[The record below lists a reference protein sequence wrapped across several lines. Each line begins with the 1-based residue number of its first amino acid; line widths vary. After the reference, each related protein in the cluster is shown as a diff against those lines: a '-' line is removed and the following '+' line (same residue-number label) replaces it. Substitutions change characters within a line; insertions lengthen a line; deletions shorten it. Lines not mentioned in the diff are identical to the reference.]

1 MILFVAGKAIGI
13 IMGRLFG
20 TDGVRGIANKDLT
33 NDLAMKIGA
42 AAATVLL
49 REAKSS
55 KPTVL
60 IGKDTRAS
68 GDMLEAALTAGL
80 CSVGCNVL
88 SIGVVPT
95 PAVAYLVGY
104 YQCEAGIMI
113 SASHNPCEY
122 NGIKIFQKTGYKL
135 DDSIE
140 EEIESIILDDSEDFD
155 IKIGGNVGNV
165 LFCKTAVNDYIEHVV
180 SATDVRFDGM
190 KIALDCAN
198 GSASVCAKEI
208 FTRLGAKCIML
219 SDTPDGTNI
228 NFNCGSTHPEE
239 LMSFV
244 KDAGLDL
251 GLAFDG
257 DADRMLA
264 VDENGELVDGDKVI
278 AICAKK
284 MKEDGTLK
292 KDTAVVTV
300 MSNMGFFKFCE
311 KNGINCAK
319 TAVGDRY
326 VLEKMLKDG
335 YNIGGEQSGHVIFL
349 DYATTGD
356 GELSGV
362 KLIETVVKYGKKL
375 SELAKVMTVYPQ
387 VLINVKVS
395 AQGKQKYNN
404 DEYIIAATQKAEMEL
419 MGDGRVLVRVSGTE
433 PLVRVMLEGKDIN
446 HIEKLG
452 KEIAQVVKER
462 LS

>member
-1 MILFVAGKAIGI
+1 
-13 IMGRLFG
+13 MGRLFG

-33 NDLAMKIGA
+33 NELAMKIGA
-42 AAATVLL
+42 AAAAVLL
-49 REAKSS
+49 KEAKSA

-88 SIGVVPT
+88 SIGIVPT
-95 PAVAYLVGY
+95 PAVAYLVGKY
-104 YQCEAGIMI
+104 ECEAGIMI

-122 NGIKIFQKTGYKL
+122 NGIKIFQKSGYKL
-135 DDSIE
+135 DDAIEDEIEKIILGE
-140 EEIESIILDDSEDFD
+140 EEAPEM
-155 IKIGGNVGNV
+155 KIGGDVGNR
-165 LFCKTAVNDYIEHVV
+165 LYSKTAVKDYIEHVV
-180 SATDVRFDGM
+180 STTDVRFDGM
-190 KIALDCAN
+190 SIALDCAN

-208 FTRLGAKCIML
+208 FTALGAKCLML
-219 SDTPDGTNI
+219 SDTPDGVNI
-228 NFNCGSTHPEE
+228 NDGCGSTHPEE
-239 LMSFV
+239 LMKFV
-244 KDAGLDL
+244 KDARLDL

-278 AICAKK
+278 AICANK
-284 MKEDGTLK
+284 MKSEGKLK
-292 KDTAVVTV
+292 NNTAVVTV
-300 MSNMGFFKFCE
+300 MSNMGFFKFCDE
-311 KNGINCAK
+311 YDIHCAR

-326 VLEKMLKDG
+326 VLERMLKDG

-349 DYATTGD
+349 DFATTGD

-362 KLIETVVKYGKKL
+362 QLIETVVKSGKKL
-375 SELAKVMTVYPQ
+375 SELASIMTVYPQ

-395 AQGKQKYNN
+395 PEGKQKYNN

-433 PLVRVMLEGKDIN
+433 PLVRVMLEGKDID
-446 HIEKLG
+446 HITKLG
-452 KEIAQVVKER
+452 NDIAEVVRER

>member
-1 MILFVAGKAIGI
+1 
-13 IMGRLFG
+13 MGRLFG

-33 NDLAMKIGA
+33 NELAMQIGA
-42 AAATVLL
+42 AAAEVLL
-49 REAKSS
+49 KESKSA

-88 SIGVVPT
+88 SVGIVPT
-95 PAVAYLVGY
+95 PAVAYLVGLY
-104 YQCEAGIMI
+104 ECEAGIMI

-122 NGIKIFQKTGYKL
+122 NGIKIFQKSGYKL
-135 DDSIE
+135 DDALE
-140 EEIESIILDDSEDFD
+140 DEIETIILDNAEK
-155 IKIGGNVGNV
+155 IEYKIGGEVGNSTK
-165 LFCKTAVNDYIEHVV
+165 CKSAVKDYIEHVV
-180 SATDVRFDGM
+180 KTTNVNFDGL

-208 FTRLGAKCIML
+208 FTSLGAKCFML
-219 SDTPDGTNI
+219 SDTPDGVNI
-228 NFNCGSTHPEE
+228 NDKCGSTHPEE
-239 LMSFV
+239 LMKFV

-278 AICAKK
+278 AICSSK
-284 MKEDGTLK
+284 MKQEGTLK
-292 KDTAVVTV
+292 KNTAVVTV

-311 KNGINCAK
+311 ENDIRCEK

-326 VLEKMLKDG
+326 VLEKMLKEG

-362 KLIETVVKYGKKL
+362 QLLEAVVKSGKKL
-375 SELAKVMTVYPQ
+375 SELASVMQVYPQ

-395 AQGKQKYNN
+395 AEGKKKYNN

-446 HIEKLG
+446 HIQKLG
-452 KEIAQVVKER
+452 EQIAEVVKER

>member
-1 MILFVAGKAIGI
+1 
-13 IMGRLFG
+13 MGRLFG

-49 REAKSS
+49 KFAKSS

-80 CSVGCNVL
+80 CAVGCNVL
-88 SIGVVPT
+88 SAGVVPT
-95 PAVAYLVGY
+95 PAVAYLVGL

-140 EEIESIILDDSEDFD
+140 EEIENIILDGVKIPDY
-155 IKIGGNVGNV
+155 KIGGEVGNREFSQNA
-165 LFCKTAVNDYIEHVV
+165 LKDYINHVV
-180 SATDVRFDGM
+180 STTDIRFDGM
-190 KIALDCAN
+190 RIALDCAN

-208 FTRLGAKCIML
+208 FTSLGAKCLML

-228 NFNCGSTHPEE
+228 NDKCGSTHPEE
-239 LMSFV
+239 LMQIV
-244 KDAGLDL
+244 KDANLDL

-264 VDENGELVDGDKVI
+264 VDENGELVDGDKII
-278 AICAKK
+278 AICANK
-284 MKEDGTLK
+284 MKNEGRLNK
-292 KDTAVVTV
+292 NTAVVTV
-300 MSNMGFFKFCE
+300 MSNMGFFKFCSE
-311 KNGINCAK
+311 NDISCAK

-362 KLIETVVKYGKKL
+362 QLLETVVKSGKKL
-375 SELAKVMTVYPQ
+375 SELAQIMNVYPQ
-387 VLINVKVS
+387 VLINVQVS
-395 AQGKQKYNN
+395 AEGKQKYNN
-404 DEYIIAATQKAEMEL
+404 DEYIIAAIQKAEMEL

-433 PLVRVMLEGKDIN
+433 PLVRVMLEGKDID
-446 HIEKLG
+446 HIQRLG
-452 KEIAQVVKER
+452 EEIAEVVKER

>member
-1 MILFVAGKAIGI
+1 
-13 IMGRLFG
+13 MGRLFG

-33 NDLAMKIGA
+33 NELAMKIGA

-88 SIGVVPT
+88 SVGVVPT
-95 PAVAYLVGY
+95 PAVAYLVGL
-104 YQCEAGIMI
+104 YQCEAAVMI

-122 NGIKIFQKTGYKL
+122 NGIKIFQKSGYKL

-140 EEIESIILDDSEDFD
+140 EEIESIILDNSEEFD
-155 IKIGGNVGNV
+155 IKIGGDVGNR

-180 SATDVRFDGM
+180 SVTDVRFDGLR
-190 KIALDCAN
+190 IALDCAN

-228 NFNCGSTHPEE
+228 NLNCGSTHPEE

-278 AICAKK
+278 AICAKQ
-284 MKEDGTLK
+284 MKTEGKLK

-300 MSNMGFFKFCE
+300 MSNMGFFKFCDA
-311 KNGINCAK
+311 NGIKCAK

-335 YNIGGEQSGHVIFL
+335 YNIGGEQSGHIIFL

-362 KLIETVVKYGKKL
+362 KLIETVVKNGKKL
-375 SELAKVMTVYPQ
+375 SQLAKIMTIYPQ

-395 AQGKQKYNN
+395 AEGKQKYNN

-433 PLVRVMLEGKDIN
+433 PLVRVMLEGKDID

-452 KEIAQVVKER
+452 YEIAQVVKER